1 MTASADAAQAGLIV
15 NISSFQDL
23 EPRFCTCDWP
33 HAHHLVDQKL
43 QKNIFGVAEIKAA
56 PLVPPPES
64 NVTDDKVSR
73 RTSTMKA
80 ASPAAKPVV
89 VASSPASVAAAAAT
103 TRPEEKDISGSET
116 AAAAPGFEARWT
128 KCIDPIISRLMEGQV
143 RFASVFVDVVGK
155 AAMTFGPESEEVGA
169 AVGKADAAIGQLLDR
184 LKAKDLWPDKLNLIV
199 TGTPG
204 YATLTP
210 NHLIDLSAMVDPKLY
225 MTVGESPVL
234 NIRPL
239 GMYCTYYFRIISCET
254 KLF

>member
-1 MTASADAAQAGLIV
+1 M
-15 NISSFQDL
+15 
-23 EPRFCTCDWP
+23 
-33 HAHHLVDQKL
+33 
-43 QKNIFGVAEIKAA
+43 
-56 PLVPPPES
+56 PPPES

-80 ASPAAKPVV
+80 AASAAKPAV
-89 VASSPASVAAAAAT
+89 VASSPASVAAAAAAT

-116 AAAAPGFEARWT
+116 TAAASGFEARWT

-155 AAMTFGPESEEVGA
+155 AAMTFGPESEEVRA
-169 AVGKADAAIGQLLDR
+169 AVEKADAAIGQLLDR

-210 NHLIDLSAMVDPKLY
+210 NHLIDLSAMVDPKFY

-239 GMYCTYYFRIISCET
+239 GNCTYYFCIMPSSRFES
-254 KLF
+254 L

>member
-1 MTASADAAQAGLIV
+1 MTTAAAAQAGLIV

-80 ASPAAKPVV
+80 AASAKPAMV
-89 VASSPASVAAAAAT
+89 VASSPASVAAAAAAT

-116 AAAAPGFEARWT
+116 TAAASGFEARWT

-169 AVGKADAAIGQLLDR
+169 AVEKADAAIGQLLDR

-210 NHLIDLSAMVDPKLY
+210 NHLIDLSAMVDPKFY

-239 GMYCTYYFRIISCET
+239 GMYLLLLYNAI
-254 KLF
+254 